1 MARDDPV
8 KQCRGVLQQLQ
19 KNRAA
24 VVFLHP
30 VDWKALKLPAYPK
43 IVKNPMDLSTV
54 EHKLKSGKYHKV
66 RDFAKDVNQIWQNAH
81 LFNQEGS
88 DIHDW
93 AAQLREEFAGFNST
107 APTTR
112 PCAQPCAQPCAPPC
126 AQPCAPPCAQPCAP
140 PYPTLPHPTPPYLP
154 PDPPCPTL
162 PHPSPP
168 YPTLPHP
175 TPPYTT
181 LPHHT
186 SPHSTI
192 PHHVTLPSF
201 PSRHRRVL

>member
-140 PYPTLPHPTPPYLP
+140 PYPTLPHPTPPY
-154 PDPPCPTL
+154 
-162 PHPSPP
+162 
-168 YPTLPHP
+168 
-175 TPPYTT
+175 TT

>member
-24 VVFLHP
+24 IVFLHP

-112 PCAQPCAQPCAPPC
+112 PCAQPCAQPRAPPR
-126 AQPCAPPCAQPCAP
+126 APPPASSPHPPAP
-140 PYPTLPHPTPPYLP
+140 PTHHRRHTRRGHSRRRPSTNRDAPPRRQRLP
-154 PDPPCPTL
+154 PRARW
-162 PHPSPP
+162 
-168 YPTLPHP
+168 
-175 TPPYTT
+175 
-181 LPHHT
+181 
-186 SPHSTI
+186 
-192 PHHVTLPSF
+192 VGE
-201 PSRHRRVL
+201 